1 MQESRFR
8 IRPQWPAALLLG
20 AVMSIAGLP
29 AGPAAIRTGTA
40 APANS
45 TNHLLGQTSP
55 YLLEHL
61 ENPVD
66 WYPWGDEALARA
78 RDEDKPI
85 FLSIGYSA
93 CHWCHVMARE
103 SFSDEEIA
111 RLLNQSFVAIKVDRE
126 ERPDLDAIYMD
137 AVVLM
142 TGGGGWP
149 MSVFLTPDLE
159 PFHGGTYLPRE
170 QFRALLTGIASTW
183 KGNRDQA
190 LAVAR
195 QVRER
200 LARPPTPPGP
210 SGAVPAGTLVDGA
223 LVQWRAS
230 YDPVHGGFGGAP
242 KFPSPQALQL
252 LLRASRENRSAP
264 ALEMVT
270 RSLEAMANGGLY
282 DQLGGGF
289 HRYATDAAWRV
300 PHFEKML
307 YDNALLAPVYL
318 EAWRATGR
326 IEFRRVAEET
336 LSWVAREMTDARG
349 GFCASLDADSEGEE
363 GRFYLWTTAEV
374 RRVLGDRDA
383 AFAIDYFG
391 MSERGDLPG
400 GRNVLHVRSA
410 PPEFA
415 PGHGMSDEAVR
426 ARVVDLRAKLLA
438 ARSSRPRPRRD
449 DKILTAWNGLMISA
463 YARAYALTGE
473 VRYREAAARAA
484 RFAQDALLDRDGRV
498 LAVFRPGGQV
508 PLPGTLDD
516 SAFLARGLLD
526 LYDATST
533 RAYLEAAKRI
543 VHDAER
549 FLDRTAGGYFFTA
562 EDRRH
567 LIVRTKSFEDQALPS
582 GNAVLL
588 ECQTRLARALGD
600 PTLLQPVRRT
610 LEIAGPALRAAPA
623 GSAAMILAALQLD
636 APESAAPRPDAAAAR
651 ALTISLLATPAL
663 AASPAP
669 AAAPQPKGTDGTGGG
684 DRIVPGAI
692 VGRANAQK
700 VVEASI
706 AVPGGTVRPG
716 QAVTL
721 SLRLVI
727 APGWHINSS
736 RPTLDYL
743 IATRL
748 AFPDPAAVRVEEIA
762 YPEGSIVLLEF
773 AQEKLSV
780 YQGATTIR
788 ATVSLPPEAPPGR
801 SVIAARLVYQACS
814 DKTCLAP
821 ETIEFRIPVDVGGE
835 PVMRTLSRVGESP
848 SDIEAAGAP
857 AGGNEGGAPPTGR
870 GGGLES
876 LLGQGQGGEGIQALL
891 DRRGLLVLLSLVFL
905 AGLALNLT
913 PCVYPMMPI
922 TIGFF
927 ANQSLG
933 SWGRRIGL
941 PALYVLGMAVTY
953 SILGLVAGLTGTLF
967 GSTLQSP
974 LITGGLVLIFVIMAL
989 SMFGWFEIQMPRFL
1003 TRLSGGRQGTLG
1015 AFLMGL
1021 TMGIA
1026 AAPCIGP
1033 FIVPLLA
1040 FVGVSGKPILGFWL
1054 FFVMAIGM
1062 GVPNLFLGA
1071 FSGAMAALPRS
1082 GIWLIYAKKVMGVA
1096 LLAVALYFLQPF
1108 LKDRWLGVIALG
1120 FAALSGLYLGFLD
1133 RTRVASGW
1141 FRPVKI
1147 GIGLLVLSAGAWV
1160 AGPLLRARPEVDWR
1174 PYSPEILEAA
1184 RAAGRPVII
1193 DFAAAW
1199 CLPCRELERFTF
1211 TDARV
1216 LVEAERFALLKA
1228 DLTSF
1233 EAAPVREIRA
1243 RFEVVGVP
1251 TIIFIDGKG
1260 IEKRDLRVY
1269 GFEAA
1274 ARFVERMRQVR

>member
-1 MQESRFR
+1 MTRSNRPPIRSFR
-8 IRPQWPAALLLG
+8 LAALLL
-20 AVMSIAGLP
+20 AAASLVSGLP
-29 AGPAAIRTGTA
+29 AGAVGSRPGPAS
-40 APANS
+40 APAGG
-45 TNHLLGQTSP
+45 NHLVGQTSP

-61 ENPVD
+61 DNPVD

-78 RDEDKPI
+78 RHEDKPI

-103 SFSDEEIA
+103 SFSDPEIA
-111 RLLNQSFVAIKVDRE
+111 RLLNRDFVAIKVDRE

-159 PFHGGTYLPRE
+159 PFHGGTYFPKDA
-170 QFRALLTGIASTW
+170 FRDLLTGIASTW
-183 KGNRDQA
+183 KERRQQA
-190 LAVAR
+190 LAVGK
-195 QVRER
+195 QVRQRLER
-200 LARPPTPPGP
+200 PETAPGP
-210 SGAVPAGTLVDGA
+210 SGTVPARA
-223 LVQWRAS
+223 LLETALAQWRSS

-242 KFPSPQALQL
+242 KFPSPLAIQV
-252 LLRASRENRSAP
+252 LLRDGADRGAGLAMAKR
-264 ALEMVT
+264 T
-270 RSLEAMANGGLY
+270 LEAMAGGGLY

-307 YDNALLAPVYL
+307 SDNALLAPVYL

-326 IEFRRVAEET
+326 TDFRRVAEET
-336 LSWVAREMTDARG
+336 LAWAAREMTDARG

-383 AFAIDYFG
+383 PFAIDYYG

-400 GRNVLHVRSA
+400 GGNVLHVPQDPA
-410 PPEFA
+410 EFA
-415 PGHGMSDEAVR
+415 RRHAMSEESVR
-426 ARVVDLRAKLLA
+426 TRVAGVRSKLLA
-438 ARSSRPRPRRD
+438 ARGARTRPRRD

-463 YARAYALTGE
+463 FARAAALTGDP
-473 VRYREAAARAA
+473 RDREAATRAA
-484 RFAQDALLDRDGRV
+484 RFARDELIDREGRV
-498 LAVFRPGGQV
+498 LALYRPAGAA

-526 LYDATST
+526 LYDLTAD
-533 RAYLEAAKRI
+533 RADLDAAARI
-543 VHDAER
+543 VRDADR

-562 EDRRH
+562 QDRGD
-567 LIVRTKSFEDQALPS
+567 LIVRTKSFQDQALPS

-588 ECQTRLARALGD
+588 ECRVRLARALGD
-600 PTLLQPVRRT
+600 PDLIEPARR
-610 LEIAGPALRAAPA
+610 LFAIAGPSLRGAPA
-623 GSAAMILAALQLD
+623 GSASMILAALLLD
-636 APESAAPRPDAAAAR
+636 APPTAVAGRDRGVPVAGA
-651 ALTISLLATPAL
+651 TSLLATPAL
-663 AASPAP
+663 AASPVP
-669 AAAPQPKGTDGTGGG
+669 ASRATAAGAD
-684 DRIVPGAI
+684 DRLLPGVI

-700 VVEASI
+700 VVESAI

-716 QAVTL
+716 QAITL
-721 SLRLVI
+721 SLRLTI

-743 IATRL
+743 IATKL
-748 AFPDPAAVRVEEIA
+748 EFPDAAAARIEEIA
-762 YPEGSIVLLEF
+762 YPEGSIVTLEF
-773 AQEKLSV
+773 AREKLSV
-780 YQGATTIR
+780 YQGATTLR
-788 ATVSLPPEAPPGR
+788 ATISPPPETPAGR
-801 SVIAARLVYQACS
+801 HEVTARLIYQACS

-821 ETIEFRIPVDVGGE
+821 ETAEFRIPIEVAGAA
-835 PVMRTLSRVGESP
+835 LSRMP
-848 SDIEAAGAP
+848 SAVPGVPP
-857 AGGNEGGAPPTGR
+857 AGGGPGAPPAGEGDGR
-870 GGGLES
+870 PAAASGGGLGP
-876 LLGQGQGGEGIQALL
+876 LLGGGRGGEGIQALL
-891 DRRGLLVLLSLVFL
+891 DRRGFL

-913 PCVYPMMPI
+913 PCVYPMMPV

-927 ANQSLG
+927 ASQSLG

-974 LITGGLVLIFVIMAL
+974 FITGGLVLIFIVMAL
-989 SMFGWFEIQMPRFL
+989 SMFGLFEITMPAFL
-1003 TRLSGGRQGTLG
+1003 TRFSGGRQGSLG

-1040 FVGVSGKPILGFWL
+1040 FVGVSGKPVLGFWL

-1062 GVPNLFLGA
+1062 GVPNLLLGA
-1071 FSGAMAALPRS
+1071 FSGALAALPRS
-1082 GIWLIYAKKVMGVA
+1082 GLWLIYAKKVMGVA

-1108 LKDRWLGVIALG
+1108 IKDRWLGFVALG
-1120 FAALSGLYLGFLD
+1120 FAAIAALYLGVLD
-1133 RTRVASGW
+1133 RTRVAAPW
-1141 FRPVKI
+1141 FRPAKI
-1147 GIGLLVLSAGAWV
+1147 GIALLILAAGVWV
-1160 AGPLLRARPEVDWR
+1160 AGPLLRARPEIDWR
-1174 PYSPEILEAA
+1174 PYTPELLEAA
-1184 RAAGRPVII
+1184 KAAGRPVII

-1211 TDARV
+1211 ADAGV
-1216 LVEAERFALLKA
+1216 LSESQRFTLLKA

-1233 EAAPVREIRA
+1233 ESAPVRGIRS

-1251 TIIFIDGKG
+1251 TVIFIDGRG
-1260 IEKRDLRVY
+1260 IENKDLRVY
-1269 GFEAA
+1269 GFEEA
-1274 ARFVERMRQVR
+1274 ARFVERMRQIR